1 VKKSR
6 EYLLFL
12 GFFFCLLTLSLT
24 YIYIFG
30 NPRVSYDGWQY
41 LSSAKAIIT
50 NTLPENYFWVR
61 QPGYSLFIAF
71 FSLISHS
78 LWFVFGAQ
86 VFIFTIAYTLFVYEC
101 KRYITKSSLQEYFFL
116 SLMNFVFILV
126 FVGGY
131 LIVLTP
137 QAITGAYLLLL
148 TAGLLRVWRVFEST
162 EMIEKLGRK
171 ISNVVFACFF
181 FPIMSVMGF
190 CLSAF
195 IGVLPIICLLILLA
209 VAVRKHLKS
218 SDHINFKILKT
229 FSGWIL
235 AFILSAFA
243 FLSIFQLW
251 LNLSTQAL
259 SDVNFN
265 ESNLQD
271 PFWGGGI
278 SSYITNV
285 KMDPTLLHYIPASF
299 LALLMLIPNQGW
311 NGLAVERLLNSHSQN
326 GDIGFGLFS
335 SNYSSCVSNP
345 PDVLVVNNS
354 FISDF
359 LWRDTCAF
367 TGWDLPIIVFI
378 PIFSLWIV
386 LCGVWIASFLKGND
400 TFLRIASIPVLLFL
414 GAYSFFGGGID
425 RYGSSAY
432 PIIIFLA
439 SFTSFEFLRNN
450 SIGIRRFSRK
460 LYISE

>member
-1 VKKSR
+1 MTKSR
-6 EYLLFL
+6 EYLLFF

-50 NTLPENYFWVR
+50 NSLPENYFWVR

-101 KRYITKSSLQEYFFL
+101 KRHLTKPSLQEYFFL
-116 SLMNFVFILV
+116 AFMNFLFILV

-148 TAGLLRVWRVFEST
+148 TAGLLRVWRIFKST
-162 EMIEKLGRK
+162 KLIEKLGKK
-171 ISNVVFACFF
+171 IAQVVFVYFF
-181 FPIMSVMGF
+181 FPIMSVIGF

-195 IGVLPIICLLILLA
+195 IGVLPIVCLLILLA

-218 SDHINFKILKT
+218 SDHINIDILKT
-229 FSGWIL
+229 LSVWIL
-235 AFILSAFA
+235 PIILSVFA
-243 FLSIFQLW
+243 FLSISQLW

-259 SDVNFN
+259 NDVNFN
-265 ESNLQD
+265 QSNLQD
-271 PFWGGGI
+271 PFWGGDI
-278 SSYITNV
+278 SSYIANI
-285 KMDPTLLHYIPASF
+285 KLDPALLHYIPASF

-311 NGLAVERLLNSHSQN
+311 NGLTVERTLNSHSQN

-335 SNYSSCVSNP
+335 SNYPNCVSNTS
-345 PDVLVVNNS
+345 DVLVVNNF

-386 LCGVWIASFLKGND
+386 LCSIWIAHLFKGND

-439 SFTSFEFLRNN
+439 SFTSLEFLRNN
-450 SIGIRRFSRK
+450 SIGLRKSFRK
-460 LYISE
+460 LHI